1 MQIKLFNSL
10 SNELEILKPIKPGE
24 VSLYVCGPT
33 VYNDVHIGNLRP
45 VVVFDVLKRFLT
57 AMGYQ
62 VRYVSNYTDI
72 DDKIIAKALAEKL
85 PEHVIAERYIQA
97 YETNVKAIAS
107 LMPDDTPRVTNHIH
121 EIEQF
126 IQQLIDKKYAY
137 FIEGDVYFRVRSIAH
152 YGQLSKM
159 NVADLKSGARIDR
172 DDKKEDPLDFALW
185 KKTKQ
190 GVQFQSSFGAGRPG
204 WHTECVVMVNHIFQ
218 QPTIDIHG
226 GGFDLK
232 FPHHDNEIAQQEAL
246 HHTHLANIWMHNGF
260 INLQDEKMSKST
272 GNLILAK
279 DFIKQYGGVVLRYLL
294 LAAPYRSP
302 VNFSDVIISNA
313 QTEVNKIHQAMKQVS
328 LRLQIANLSIAHH
341 EVKSPENFL
350 AALADDLNTA
360 NALTRVQ
367 EWIKELNQENRKTL
381 SDMPRLSSVFFTL
394 QAMLSILGLDFNL
407 PILTFED
414 KQLYANYLKAKEL
427 KQFDASDTYR
437 KMLLDRKIL

>member
-1 MQIKLFNSL
+1 
-10 SNELEILKPIKPGE
+10 
-24 VSLYVCGPT
+24 
-33 VYNDVHIGNLRP
+33 
-45 VVVFDVLKRFLT
+45 
-57 AMGYQ
+57 
-62 VRYVSNYTDI
+62 
-72 DDKIIAKALAEKL
+72 
-85 PEHVIAERYIQA
+85 
-97 YETNVKAIAS
+97 
-107 LMPDDTPRVTNHIH
+107 VTNHIH

-126 IQQLIDKKYAY
+126 IQQLIDKQYAY

-159 NVADLKSGARIDR
+159 NVADLKSGARVDR

-218 QPTIDIHG
+218 QPIIDIHG